1 MHCKKIKGRRV
12 RTGLTEAGRRRNSS
26 GEPCTRTLT
35 NARDLAITREEMI
48 YERGTRQVVCS
59 SPPQDEVTNVA
70 IGSKAKELEEATLTS
85 IDNIS
90 LRSENC
96 SVNVQTR

>member
-1 MHCKKIKGRRV
+1 MESYIIDGERGSSDGLRCNKIKGRHV

-35 NARDLAITREEMI
+35 NARDLTIAREEMI

-59 SPPQDEVTNVA
+59 SPPE
-70 IGSKAKELEEATLTS
+70 
-85 IDNIS
+85 
-90 LRSENC
+90 
-96 SVNVQTR
+96 